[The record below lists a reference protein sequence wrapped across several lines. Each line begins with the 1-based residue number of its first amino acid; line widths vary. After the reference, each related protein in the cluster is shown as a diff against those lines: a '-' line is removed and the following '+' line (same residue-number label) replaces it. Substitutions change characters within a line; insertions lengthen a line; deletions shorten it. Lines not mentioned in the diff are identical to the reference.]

1 MKSFAGKNVVV
12 TGAGGGIGRA
22 LSRAFAREGARV
34 IAVDIDQDEALET
47 TCTLEEEGLKCIP
60 FNADATSSKDMERLT
75 GEVLSRFGHVDVLM
89 NCVGIG
95 CGGRVEQF
103 GVEDWEKVVN
113 INLWGTLIPIIH
125 FLPHMI
131 ERRQGHIAT
140 ISSAI
145 GLLPSPYTVPYT
157 TTKFAL
163 VGLGDSMRGELAGY
177 NIGVTTICPT
187 AIRTKFIEHS
197 HTVTAGAFDEK
208 VQQLLLRVW
217 ENSFDPDK
225 AAEIIINAVK
235 RNKPLVIIGW
245 GIRLVYIFKRALP
258 RIYYLALDIWGKA
271 AAKLAARM

>member
-1 MKSFAGKNVVV
+1 MRSFADKNVVV

-47 TCTLEEEGLKCIP
+47 TCTLEEEGLECIP
-60 FNADATSSKDMERLT
+60 FNADATSIEDMERLAD
-75 GEVLSRFGHVDVLM
+75 EVLTRFGPVDVLM

-95 CGGRVEQF
+95 CGGRVEHF
-103 GVEDWEKVVN
+103 GIEDWEKVVN

-140 ISSAI
+140 ISSAS
-145 GLLPSPYTVPYT
+145 GLLPSPYTAPYT

-197 HTVTAGAFDEK
+197 HTKIAGTFDEK
-208 VQQLLLRVW
+208 VQQVLLWVW

-225 AAEIIINAVK
+225 AAGMIVNAIK

-245 GIRLVYIFKRALP
+245 GIHLAYIFKRALP

-271 AAKLAARM
+271 AAKIAARI

>member
-89 NCVGIG
+89 NCVGI
-95 CGGRVEQF
+95 
-103 GVEDWEKVVN
+103 VN

>member
-1 MKSFAGKNVVV
+1 MRSFSGKNVVV

-34 IAVDIDQDEALET
+34 IAVDIDRDEALET
-47 TCTLEEEGLKCIP
+47 TCTLEEEELECIP
-60 FNADATSSKDMERLT
+60 FNADTTSSEDMERLA
-75 GEVLSRFGHVDVLM
+75 EEDYSRFGQVDVLM

-95 CGGRVEQF
+95 SGGRVEQF
-103 GVEDWEKVVN
+103 GVEDWEKVVS
-113 INLWGTLIPIIH
+113 INLWGTLIPIIT

-140 ISSAI
+140 ISSAS
-145 GLLPSPYTVPYT
+145 GLLPSPYTAPYT

-163 VGLGDSMRGELAGY
+163 VGLGDSIRGELAGY

-197 HTVTAGAFDEK
+197 HTKTAGAFDEK
-208 VQQLLLRVW
+208 VQQVLLLVW
-217 ENSFDPDK
+217 ETSFDPDK
-225 AAEIIINAVK
+225 AAGIIVNAIK

-258 RIYYLALDIWGKA
+258 RIYYLILDIWGKA
-271 AAKLAARM
+271 AAKIAVKM